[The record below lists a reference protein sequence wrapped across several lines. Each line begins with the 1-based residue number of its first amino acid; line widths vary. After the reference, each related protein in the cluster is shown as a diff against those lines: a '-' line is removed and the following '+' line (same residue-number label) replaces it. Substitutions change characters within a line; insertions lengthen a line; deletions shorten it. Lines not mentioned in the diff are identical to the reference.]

1 MRRSAVRKKFASKKK
16 KYIYIFSIEN
26 ESSNAFAEISHEFE
40 KKREKEKKLA
50 MKCMLGLAH
59 STTYDFFCGF
69 HLLDSNKFLVND
81 PGVVKYSD
89 LLSDLLACLPN
100 CQPTRIKNERSWPGR
115 FYTTGCQSDLSAYV
129 RRVRKYPCPIDIGLD
144 TFVYHRLISH
154 GIEKRVGQLKEKWN
168 GEIFNSRV
176 SDCIAPPI
184 SKNCCC
190 DPLVDK
196 FILRLKIF

>member
-1 MRRSAVRKKFASKKK
+1 MKTNHGMRLPRFLTNLRRNERKKKVGG
-16 KYIYIFSIEN
+16 
-26 ESSNAFAEISHEFE
+26 
-40 KKREKEKKLA
+40 

-59 STTYDFFCGF
+59 STTYDFFYGF

-81 PGVVKYSD
+81 PGVAKYSD

-100 CQPTRIKNERSWPGR
+100 CQPARIKNERSWPGR

-129 RRVRKYPCPIDIGLD
+129 RRVRKYRCSIDIGLD

-190 DPLVDK
+190 ARRQIYPSSQDILILFLDPCSSFVLVV
-196 FILRLKIF
+196 